1 MTGPPDGDY
10 FAGIKLPGW
19 RALWATSV
27 CPHHRFREVCM
38 YKSED
43 EKLSDKMMGEA
54 VMVLL
59 RQDAA
64 ISNSALMRQLR
75 DMVTVETD
83 PRRQVALMRAIDEV
97 SQYLSVKPPANRIEI
112 RDRDNVTHFF
122 TSEGPANGVKKH

>member
-1 MTGPPDGDY
+1 
-10 FAGIKLPGW
+10 
-19 RALWATSV
+19 
-27 CPHHRFREVCM
+27 M

>member
-1 MTGPPDGDY
+1 
-10 FAGIKLPGW
+10 
-19 RALWATSV
+19 
-27 CPHHRFREVCM
+27 M

-64 ISNSALMRQLR
+64 ISNSALIRQLR
-75 DMVTVETD
+75 DMVAVETNL
-83 PRRQVALMRAIDEV
+83 RRRCALMCAIDEV
-97 SQYLSVKPPANRIEI
+97 SQHLNAKPAANTIEI
-112 RDRDNVTHFF
+112 RDRDYVTHFF